1 MGQFLQ
7 EIMQQP
13 QALEKL
19 LSNYVEKEEEGL
31 ARTRS
36 KFQKGFR
43 NILFTGMGSSYFAAH
58 VAVNF
63 LNEHGITS
71 FACEA
76 GELLHY
82 NIGGI
87 RNDDLL
93 VAISQSGNTIEV
105 RRIVEKLKDKMTIVG
120 VTNEEDSFLGR
131 NCHLLL
137 PLYAGQ
143 EKMTS
148 SKTYTNS
155 IVLLLIMAMTLAE
168 DFSNSKKEELY
179 QIPRLMQNFL
189 GDWESKIDP
198 IVHFLEKIPFLHL
211 ISRGPSYAT
220 VLQSSVILKEAAH
233 LSAEG
238 LSGASFKHG
247 PIEIL
252 DSQHGAI
259 VFASRGKTL
268 SLNIKTACEIEK
280 LGSSVVLISNT
291 EDDHKNENLYQLT
304 LPAVDEYF
312 FPLLDII
319 PIELLIIKIALKKGL
334 EPGKLLI
341 TPKGI
346 IEE

>member
-19 LSNYVEKEEEGL
+19 LSNYIEKEHEGL
-31 ARTRS
+31 VRMRS
-36 KFQKGFR
+36 EFKKGFR
-43 NILFTGMGSSYFAAH
+43 NVIFTGMGSSYFAAH

-87 RNDDLL
+87 KNNDLL

-105 RRIVEKLKDKMTIVG
+105 KEIVEKLKEKITIVG
-120 VTNEEDSFLGR
+120 ITNEEDSFLGK
-131 NCHLLL
+131 NSHLLL
-137 PLYAGQ
+137 PMYAGQ
-143 EKMTS
+143 EMMTT
-148 SKTYTNS
+148 SKTYTNT
-155 IVLLLIMAMTLAE
+155 IALLLILAMTLVNGL
-168 DFSNSKKEELY
+168 SKSKKEGFY
-179 QIPRLMQNFL
+179 QIPELMQNL
-189 GDWESKIDP
+189 LRNWEPKINP
-198 IVHFLEKIPFLHL
+198 IVRFLEKALFLHL
-211 ISRGPSYAT
+211 VSRGPSYAT

-233 LSAEG
+233 LYAEG

-247 PIEIL
+247 PIEIV
-252 DSQHGAI
+252 DNQHGAI
-259 VFASRGKTL
+259 IFAPRGKTL
-268 SLNIKTACEIEK
+268 KLDIDVACKLAE

-291 EDDHKNENLYQLT
+291 EEDYKSENLYQIT
-304 LPAVDEYF
+304 LPVVDEYF

-319 PIELLIIKIALKKGL
+319 PIELLIVKVALKKGL
-334 EPGKLLI
+334 EPGALLI

-346 IEE
+346 LEE